1 MVDPSVFP
9 LLALLRRE
17 LSRLVFLGLLFAYAL
32 AALAVCGGG
41 GCHAGAR
48 ASFLAILDE
57 TRPYLWQGMA
67 MAFLVEFAGGFL
79 AMTIG
84 LAWDWWKNRPAKAAA
99 KAVAEVTERE
109 RAAAQQATEQAIQQE
124 RTKAEQAAQQERTK
138 AEQAVQQER
147 TKAEQA
153 VQQERTKAEQAVQQE
168 RAKTQA
174 AIHAKELEML
184 QRETRL
190 REQET
195 ELREREAE
203 MRRQEAEQRVRE
215 AEMRRQE
222 AEQRVREAEM
232 REQNLAIREWE
243 LDFRARLLHNGI
255 DPNTG
260 EILPNYD
267 NGNGAPGKNGN

>member
-153 VQQERTKAEQAVQQE
+153 VQQER
-168 RAKTQA
+168 AKTQA

-184 QRETRL
+184 QREARL

-195 ELREREAE
+195 ELRE
-203 MRRQEAEQRVRE
+203 RE

-260 EILPNYD
+260 EILPNYN

>member
-48 ASFLAILDE
+48 VAFLAILDG

-84 LAWDWWKNRPAKAAA
+84 LAWDWWKQRPAKAAA
-99 KAVAEVTERE
+99 KAVAEVTKQE
-109 RAAAQQATEQAIQQE
+109 RA
-124 RTKAEQAAQQERTK
+124 K

-147 TKAEQA
+147 AKAQQTIQQA
-153 VQQERTKAEQAVQQE
+153 IQQAIQQERQERTKAEQAVQQE

-174 AIHAKELEML
+174 TLHAKEMEIL

-190 REQET
+190 REREV
-195 ELREREAE
+195 ELRE
-203 MRRQEAEQRVRE
+203 QS
-215 AEMRRQE
+215 
-222 AEQRVREAEM
+222 
-232 REQNLAIREWE
+232 LAIRERE

-260 EILPNYD
+260 EILPNYN